1 MSMRHP
7 PLPDPFPRRL
17 ITLLLPLFALLLI
30 HGCGSSEEFTGFSYD
45 PEGVTETETR
55 DVRPQHHRTIG
66 IASEGLWVGNEFE
79 GARMSD
85 FYKAGD
91 SLYRVVIRPENAP
104 INNSPWYAFRI
115 WSSERR
121 EVRLQ
126 LSYED
131 GEHRYLPELSRDG
144 HRWETIARA
153 RYEVDASDGTA
164 TLLLEVGPRPLWV
177 SAQELDTYGRY
188 ASWADS
194 LAGAAP
200 VDRDTVGRSHLDRP
214 VEKLTLDETGVEG
227 GKAAGVLV
235 LTARQHPPEVTGS
248 MAFRTFFEELAGES
262 ELARRFRARFLVV
275 AYPFLNPDGA
285 NRGHWRN
292 NAGGVDLNRDW
303 RPFNQPETRA
313 VRDDL
318 LPLAGRDDLRV
329 YYGIDFHSTNEN
341 IFYPIERQ
349 VETFPDDFTYRWTD
363 AITSAFPEVAF
374 TVEPFDTSSPI
385 MKNWIWRTFGADA
398 VTYEVNDNAGRGELR
413 RVARTSARLLM
424 EQLLEAW
431 NAEGS

>member
-1 MSMRHP
+1 MRHLATVSCVLRTP
-7 PLPDPFPRRL
+7 IPAF
-17 ITLLLPLFALLLI
+17 LPLLVLLLI
-30 HGCGSSEEFTGFSYD
+30 TGCGTSEEFTGFSYD

-55 DVRPQHHRTIG
+55 DVRPMHRRTIG
-66 IASEGLWVGNEFE
+66 IASEDLWVGSEFE

-115 WSSERR
+115 WSSEKR
-121 EVRLQ
+121 ELRLQ

-144 HRWETIARA
+144 ERWRRIEAS
-153 RYEVDASDGTA
+153 RYETDTAEGTA
-164 TLLLEVGPRPLWV
+164 TLRLEVGPRPLWV

-194 LAGAAP
+194 LTGTAA
-200 VDRDTVGRSHLDRP
+200 VTRDTVGRSHLGKP
-214 VEKLTLDETGVEG
+214 VEKLTLDEVSGEA
-227 GKAAGVLV
+227 GKPAGVLV
-235 LTARQHPPEVTGS
+235 ITARQHPPEVTGS
-248 MAFRTFFEELAGES
+248 MAFRAFFEELAGHS
-262 ELARRFRARFLVV
+262 ELARRFRARFAVW
-275 AYPFLNPDGA
+275 AYPFLNPDGTD
-285 NRGHWRN
+285 RGHWRN

-303 RPFNQPETRA
+303 RPFNQPETQA

-318 LPLAGRDDLRV
+318 LPLAERRDLRV
-329 YYGIDFHSTNEN
+329 YYGIDFHSTDEN

-349 VETFPDDFTYRWTD
+349 VETFPDDLTYRWTD
-363 AITSAFPEVAF
+363 AVTSSFPEIDFVID
-374 TVEPFDTSSPI
+374 PFDTSSPI

-398 VTYEVNDNAGRGELR
+398 VTYEVNDNADRGELR

-431 NAEGS
+431 ESRGS

>member
-1 MSMRHP
+1 MRHP
-7 PLPDPFPRRL
+7 ASPSRYPKR
-17 ITLLLPLFALLLI
+17 LLPALLALPALLLI
-30 HGCGSSEEFTGFSYD
+30 SGCSSSEEFTGFSYD

-55 DVRPQHHRTIG
+55 EVRPQHHRTIG
-66 IASEGLWVGNEFE
+66 IASERLWVGNEFE

-121 EVRLQ
+121 EVRVQ

-131 GEHRYLPELSRDG
+131 GEHRYIPELSRDG
-144 HRWETIARA
+144 HNWKTIASS
-153 RYEVDASDGTA
+153 RYEANPSEGTA
-164 TLLLEVGPRPLWV
+164 TLRLDVGPRPLWV

-188 ASWADS
+188 AAWADS
-194 LAGAAP
+194 LSGSAP
-200 VDRDTVGRSHLDRP
+200 VDRDTVGWSHLRRP
-214 VEKLTLDETGVEG
+214 VEKLTLDETGGVG
-227 GKAAGVLV
+227 GKPSGVLV
-235 LTARQHPPEVTGS
+235 ITARQHPPEVTGS
-248 MAFRTFFEELAGES
+248 LAFRAFFEELAGGS
-262 ELARRFRARFLVV
+262 ELARRFRSRFLVL
-275 AYPFLNPDGA
+275 AYPFMNPDGA

-318 LPLAGRDDLRV
+318 LPLKNRHDLRV
-329 YYGIDFHSTNEN
+329 YYGIDFHSTDEN

-349 VETFPDDFTYRWTD
+349 VMTFPDDFTYRWTD
-363 AITSAFPEVAF
+363 AITSAFPEVDF
-374 TVEPFDTSSPI
+374 TVDPFDTSSPI

-398 VTYEVNDNAGRGELR
+398 VTYEVNDTAGRGELR

-431 NAEGS
+431 NAQGS